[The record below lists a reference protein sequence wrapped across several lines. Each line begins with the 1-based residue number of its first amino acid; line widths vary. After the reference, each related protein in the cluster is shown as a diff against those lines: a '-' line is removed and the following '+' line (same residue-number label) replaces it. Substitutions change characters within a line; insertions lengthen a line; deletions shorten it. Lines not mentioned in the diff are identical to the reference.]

1 MKMNNKTPSFEEIL
15 ELFTDMDTDEKA
27 TFFHQK
33 LKTFLATKTEDERH
47 FVGSIFLS
55 LTRDNAAQ
63 LLRSIEQKGDIALLE
78 KMQHA
83 ITEFT

>member
-1 MKMNNKTPSFEEIL
+1 MSKNTLSFEDML
-15 ELFTDMDTDEKA
+15 KLFTDMDTDEKA
-27 TFFHQK
+27 LLFHQK
-33 LKTFLATKTEDERH
+33 LKIFLDGKTEDERH

>member
-1 MKMNNKTPSFEEIL
+1 MSKNTLSFEDML
-15 ELFTDMDTDEKA
+15 KLFTDMDTDEKA
-27 TFFHQK
+27 LFFHQK
-33 LKTFLATKTEDERH
+33 LKIFLDGKTEDERH

-83 ITEFT
+83 MTGFT

>member
-1 MKMNNKTPSFEEIL
+1 MSKNTLSFEDML
-15 ELFTDMDTDEKA
+15 KLFTDMDTDEKA

-33 LKTFLATKTEDERH
+33 LKIFLDGKTEDERH

>member
-1 MKMNNKTPSFEEIL
+1 MSKNTLSFEDML
-15 ELFTDMDTDEKA
+15 KLFTDMDTDEKA
-27 TFFHQK
+27 LLFHQK
-33 LKTFLATKTEDERH
+33 LKIFLDGKTEDERH

-83 ITEFT
+83 MTGFT

>member
-1 MKMNNKTPSFEEIL
+1 MSKNTLSFEDML
-15 ELFTDMDTDEKA
+15 KLFTDMDTDEKA
-27 TFFHQK
+27 LFFHQK
-33 LKTFLATKTEDERH
+33 LKIFLDGKTEDERH